1 MKNETKVA
9 IAFAVLML
17 ALGVND
23 ALRGVFSN
31 IFAAHFSL
39 SATEL
44 AQIVTVSYSGNLIFL
59 LFGGRLIDHLERK
72 KAMLLFIGLW
82 MCALAFF
89 VGTDSY
95 RCVLIGVFFAMGTST
110 LLSTTVNIV
119 TPLLFAA
126 SPGVAVGFLFFMQGV
141 GTSS

>member
-31 IFAAHFSL
+31 IFATHFSL

-59 LFGGRLIDHLERK
+59 LFG
-72 KAMLLFIGLW
+72 
-82 MCALAFF
+82 
-89 VGTDSY
+89 
-95 RCVLIGVFFAMGTST
+95 
-110 LLSTTVNIV
+110 
-119 TPLLFAA
+119 
-126 SPGVAVGFLFFMQGV
+126 
-141 GTSS
+141 